1 MNPSTTI
8 IGAAARARVAPST
21 EEQSA
26 GADRPLDP
34 NA

>member
-1 MNPSTTI
+1 MKSSTTI

-21 EEQSA
+21 EEHSA
-26 GADRPLDP
+26 GADLPLDP